1 MQSQLPYPTS
11 HDDDLE
17 AELADQRYERAL
29 KRITI
34 DELLS
39 EVHRLIAS
47 EGDVR
52 KDPLYALA
60 THVLRHGG
68 YRQTGQ
74 RTHMSDFLTAKFEDL
89 IEEAI
94 ERLVQEELASGVSW
108 ED

>member
-17 AELADQRYERAL
+17 AEIADERYERAL
-29 KRITI
+29 RRITV
-34 DELLS
+34 DEVLS
-39 EVHRLIAS
+39 TLDDLIAQQP
-47 EGDVR
+47 DPR
-52 KDPLYALA
+52 KHPLYSLA
-60 THVLRHGG
+60 RHVLRHGG

-89 IEEAI
+89 IESAI
-94 ERLVQEELASGVSW
+94 ERLGQEELSNFGPW